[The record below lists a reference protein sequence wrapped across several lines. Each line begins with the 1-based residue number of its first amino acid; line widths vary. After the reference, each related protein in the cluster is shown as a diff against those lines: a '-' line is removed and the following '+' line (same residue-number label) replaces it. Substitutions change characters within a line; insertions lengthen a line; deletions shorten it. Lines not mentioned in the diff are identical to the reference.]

1 MVTSQPPAM
10 AFIFPGQA
18 SQRAGMAAQLLDT
31 EPAARPIF
39 QQAGEILGLD
49 LAEVCTTGSDELL
62 TRTNIAQPAL
72 LTTSVAWLA
81 ALRARGLAPRMAAG
95 HSLGEF
101 AAWVAAGAL
110 EFEPALRLVRRRGEI
125 MDEAVQR
132 NRGGMLAVI
141 GLPDEKV
148 IALCERASRAGV
160 IVAAN
165 FNSPGQVVVSGEP
178 DALDRAAE
186 LAEAAHGRTLPLRV
200 SGAFHSPLMDDAARA
215 FAGLVAEA
223 PVSSPQIPVVANA
236 TAEPVTDEPSARQ
249 AMAKQMTSPVLWSA
263 SVRRMVADGI
273 GLFVE
278 VGPGRVLTNLIA
290 RISAD
295 ARALRVST
303 PGGLQTLV
311 EEVKS

>member
-148 IALCERASRAGV
+148 IDLCERASRAGV

-178 DALDRAAE
+178 DALDRAAD

-215 FAGLVAEA
+215 FADLVAEA